1 MSLDIS
7 CPNCTTDEHLTGQ
20 RTEAVIVVTCSN
32 CSLSWQRPAY
42 PHCDRC
48 GSTDVIAHPVP
59 LIERSRGTQMS
70 ITAMHIETRC
80 RVCDANELR
89 ERGSGHLPPSLS

>member
-1 MSLDIS
+1 MNLIE
-7 CPNCTTDEHLTGQ
+7 CPNCATDDHLSGERDDEHITVSC
-20 RTEAVIVVTCSN
+20 AN
-32 CSLSWQRPAY
+32 CGLSWTRPVV

-48 GSTDVIAHPVP
+48 GSTDVVAHPVP

-80 RVCDANELR
+80 RICDADLLR
-89 ERGSGHLPPSLS
+89 ERGTGHLPDRLR